1 MSGGAHTVGRRL
13 VVALLFVAVAL
24 PCDAQADRRG
34 RALSPLDSTRATARS
49 QSGPPLTAGAAAG
62 DEASAGAEA
71 RIGEGDPLVGN
82 GLGSPV
88 CRGAFG
94 PGGLSSTARAD
105 CETSGFAAAAAPT
118 GNFGIDVHIDTGVL
132 GLSSGGLL
140 TTVQDLCVTPLWMAL
155 VWAIHALVVMLEWCF
170 AIDLLDSPSVELGI
184 ARGLRAMQAAFTL
197 PWLATTLSIGAVA
210 LAYDGLVHRR
220 VGESLGRA
228 LLALAMTAGGLCV
241 MLDPAGTVGSVGR
254 WANDASVGTLAV
266 TARGSATPEEG
277 ALDGELRMMF
287 AAVVEGPWCYL
298 EFGDVAWCRD
308 PSRLDPRLRSAALAL
323 AAEESSRV
331 GCTGAGG
338 SSGECAAPATSEGRA
353 LAHSATLL
361 RTART
366 NGAIFLALPANGP
379 ERNSI
384 NDERSLL
391 RAICQTDDATRC
403 RGPSAEEA
411 EFRTNRGTWPRVG
424 GLLLILAG
432 AVGVLLLLGHLA
444 LRLLLAALFS
454 LLYLLL
460 TPLIALAP
468 ALGER
473 GRAAFR
479 RWSGQLLAA
488 LVSKLLFAF
497 VLGVVLAV
505 LGILAGLGTL
515 GWWTQWLLM
524 SAFWWGA
531 FVHRH
536 RVLQLAGLGDER
548 SHARYSPLVR
558 PSRVTRDMR
567 RVVSQRL
574 RGRRGRHER
583 QSVYE
588 RAGNTLGEIQRRLS
602 ATAAKASAQVGAARQ
617 AASEPV
623 DAQAQRLVE
632 SEWQDARDD
641 SAPDAITER
650 AAKIEARLARLRRE
664 HDVAVAGGDNRRA
677 VGLALRARR
686 IEREAHAVRSIRGS
700 PSEPARGEQ
709 DDAYDARERDR
720 ARFLDAQAMLPGALA
735 ARRAGSTEQRDYA
748 ALAGLAGR
756 APREYERLVAGEQRA
771 ARVAIDRELALRRER
786 LLVTTPS
793 VGRAATTGRPESDP
807 PGFATPWRAPQS
819 SRPER
824 APTSESPVMEDAR
837 AVAERRKRQLGYG
850 RP

>member
-1 MSGGAHTVGRRL
+1 MSSAARAFGRRL
-13 VVALLFVAVAL
+13 AVALLLVAVAL
-24 PCDAQADRRG
+24 PSGAHADRRG
-34 RALSPLDSTRATARS
+34 RARAPSDSTGPAARS
-49 QSGPPLTAGAAAG
+49 QSGSPLTAGAGASAG
-62 DEASAGAEA
+62 DEASASAEA

-82 GLGSPV
+82 GLGSPA
-88 CRGAFG
+88 CRGALG
-94 PGGLSSTARAD
+94 AGGLSSAARGD

-155 VWAIHALVVMLEWCF
+155 VWAVHALVVMLEWCF

-184 ARGLRAMQAAFTL
+184 ARSLREMQAAFTL
-197 PWLATTLSIGAVA
+197 PWLATTLAIGAVA

-220 VGESLGRA
+220 VGESIGRA

-241 MLDPAGTVGSVGR
+241 MIEPTGTVGAIGK
-254 WANDASVGTLAV
+254 WANDASLGTLAV
-266 TARGSATPEEG
+266 TARGSPAPAGG
-277 ALDGELRMMF
+277 ALDGELRVVF

-308 PSRLDPRLRSAALAL
+308 PTRLDPRLRSAALAL
-323 AAEESSRV
+323 AAEETARV
-331 GCTGAGG
+331 GCAGAGG
-338 SSGECAAPATSEGRA
+338 SSGECVTAGSGEARA

-361 RTART
+361 RAART

-391 RAICQTDDATRC
+391 HAICQTDDATRC
-403 RGPSAEEA
+403 RGPSAGEA

-432 AVGVLLLLGHLA
+432 ALGMLLLLGHLA

-460 TPLIALAP
+460 TPLVALAP
-468 ALGER
+468 SLGER

-505 LGILAGLGTL
+505 LGVLASLETL

-536 RVLQLAGLGDER
+536 HVLELAGLGGER
-548 SHARYSPLVR
+548 PYAKRQSLVR
-558 PSRVTRDMR
+558 PRRVTRDMR
-567 RVVSQRL
+567 RLVTERL
-574 RGRRGRHER
+574 RSRRRRQER
-583 QSVYE
+583 PSVYE
-588 RAGNTLGEIQRRLS
+588 RAGNTIGEIQRRLS
-602 ATAAKASAQVGAARQ
+602 ATAASTSAHVDAARQ
-617 AASEPV
+617 AASESF
-623 DAQAQRLVE
+623 DAQARRLIDA
-632 SEWQDARDD
+632 EWREARAGDP
-641 SAPDAITER
+641 PDAIAEH
-650 AAKIEARLARLRRE
+650 ADGPAARLERLRHE
-664 HDVAVAGGDNRRA
+664 HDVAAAAGDTRRA
-677 VGLALRARR
+677 VGLALRVRR
-686 IEREAHAVRSIRGS
+686 IESEARAARSVREPPGGPDAAHG
-700 PSEPARGEQ
+700 
-709 DDAYDARERDR
+709 ARESDR
-720 ARFLDAQAMLPGALA
+720 ARFLDTQAMLPGALA
-735 ARRAGSTEQRDYA
+735 ARRAGSREQRDYA
-748 ALAGLAGR
+748 ALSGLADR
-756 APREYERLVAGEQRA
+756 TPREYERLGGGEQRA

-786 LLVTTPS
+786 LLVTAPP
-793 VGRAATTGRPESDP
+793 VGRADSARAPGSDP
-807 PGFATPWRAPQS
+807 PGAATPWRAPQA

-824 APTSESPVMEDAR
+824 ASTSDSPVMEDAR